1 MGLFIKGFCVFLV
14 IVRKMEAGKTFHS
27 QGQIPPEAADRLA
40 DPASQIHAI
49 KSLAIVAWRLTKV
62 SSDQAA

>member
-49 KSLAIVAWRLTKV
+49 NSLAL
-62 SSDQAA
+62 